1 MVEASEYS
9 GLSAESLLAVAIV
22 GKRFGQHLQ
31 RHVPV
36 ELRIPRSIH
45 FTHPAFAD
53 LGGDGVGAEGGA
65 GFESHQSMGTRRSS
79 SVNQFKTMLIWS
91 GAVSS
96 PM

>member
-31 RHVPV
+31 RHV
-36 ELRIPRSIH
+36 SIQLGVPGPIH
-45 FTHPAFAD
+45 LPHAAFAD

-65 GFESHQSMGTRRSS
+65 R
-79 SVNQFKTMLIWS
+79 FK
-91 GAVSS
+91 
-96 PM
+96 